1 MNKWLKLSIA
11 VILGAI
17 GGYAYYYFIG
27 CNSGTCP
34 LTSNWHITTL
44 YGAGVGLVLGFPS
57 KEKKKEEE

>member
-11 VILGAI
+11 VVLGAL

-44 YGAGVGLVLGFPS
+44 YGAGVGLVLGFPT